1 MKSQPQLTRR
11 TFLTSSSLAL
21 AGLALNPDAHAQ
33 PKSPN
38 QVPILD
44 PSTLAPFVDPLP
56 IPAIAQPAGTR
67 PDPDSPKQQIPFYRL
82 PIAETPIKLHRDLPP
97 TRMWT
102 IGGSFPG
109 LTLESPIAQ
118 GMIVEWQNRLPSR
131 HLFTIDHSLHGAEK
145 TVPDVRAVIH
155 LHGGRT
161 PAASDGYPDDWTL
174 PGRSPSNSQT
184 CHYPSL
190 QHAATL
196 FYHDHTMG
204 INRLNTYAGMLGLC
218 ILRDSRED
226 ALRLPTGPHDI
237 PLLIC
242 DRILRADGQ
251 FDYPVSDKRGEVW
264 VPEVFG
270 DAILANGKLLP
281 HLDVEPT
288 LYRFRLMN
296 GSNGRFF
303 RFSLRNQAPFHA
315 IASDQGLLAAP
326 VPLKRITLAPAERAD
341 ILIDFSSMPGER
353 TELIS
358 DSFSILQ
365 FRVAAAPKVQSAA
378 PKSQSPEGT
387 KESVARHE
395 SAGYQNAEL
404 LQSRQ
409 GRHIDLLLATSR
421 DVMVKR
427 TGGNENL
434 SPELCALSPAS
445 ESTDL
450 LSNQVVIPS
459 GASAKSRDLLLNAPQ
474 SPSNSTIPATLHDT
488 PRIPESAAIRTRR
501 LTLDERMDMIQHSMG
516 MLLNN
521 TPWHAPITEKPVLHT
536 TEIWELVN
544 LTDDSHPIHLH
555 LVRFQILDRRP
566 FDTFEYQSKGTL
578 HFFGPARPPAPE
590 EMGWK
595 DTVRADPAMVTRII
609 IPFDGYAGRYV
620 WHCHILEH
628 EDNEMMRPFEVVP
641 VSS

>member
-1 MKSQPQLTRR
+1 MKSLPQITRR
-11 TFLTSSSLAL
+11 SFVASTGLAL
-21 AGLALNPDAHAQ
+21 AGFSLRPASAETKANSQ
-33 PKSPN
+33 S
-38 QVPILD
+38 PILD
-44 PSTLAPFVDPLP
+44 ASTLAPFVDPMP
-56 IPAIAQPAGTR
+56 VPAMAQPAGTR
-67 PDPDSPKQQIPFYRL
+67 PDPDNPKQQIPFYRL
-82 PIAETPIKLHRDLPP
+82 PLAETPIKLHRDLPP

-118 GMIVEWQNRLPSR
+118 GMIVEWQNRLPNR
-131 HLFTIDHSLHGAEK
+131 HLFTIDNSLHGAEK
-145 TVPDVRAVIH
+145 TTPDVRAVIH

-161 PAASDGYPDDWTL
+161 PAASDGYPEEWTL
-174 PGRSPSNSQT
+174 PGRSQT

-204 INRLNTYAGMLGLC
+204 INRLNTYAGMLGFC

-226 ALRLPTGPHDI
+226 ALRLPAGPHDI

-251 FDYPVSDKRGEVW
+251 LNYPVSEKRGEVW

-296 GSNGRFF
+296 ASNGRFF
-303 RFSLRNQAPFHA
+303 RFSLRTQAPFHA

-326 VPLKRITLAPAERAD
+326 VPLRRITLAPAERAD
-341 ILIDFSSMPGER
+341 ILIDFSSLAGQR

-365 FRVAAAPKVQSAA
+365 FRVASANN
-378 PKSQSPEGT
+378 K
-387 KESVARHE
+387 
-395 SAGYQNAEL
+395 
-404 LQSRQ
+404 
-409 GRHIDLLLATSR
+409 
-421 DVMVKR
+421 
-427 TGGNENL
+427 
-434 SPELCALSPAS
+434 
-445 ESTDL
+445 
-450 LSNQVVIPS
+450 VVIPS
-459 GASAKSRDLLLNAPQ
+459 GASAKSRDLLLSAPQ
-474 SPSNSTIPATLHDT
+474 SRSNSTIPTALH
-488 PRIPESAAIRTRR
+488 PVERIPESAAARTRR

-609 IPFDGYAGRYV
+609 IPFDGYHGRYV

-628 EDNEMMRPFEVVP
+628 EDNEMMRPFEVLP